1 MRIVGEEIAPRF
13 FAGPL
18 DCPPIPCPAICVE
31 ADQLQEQILLF
42 LKNIYLERPEVD
54 RLLTIVEEER
64 TEERTKERQAG
75 GGIKQAVEKL
85 SKVVS

>member
-64 TEERTKERQAG
+64 TKERQAG
-75 GGIKQAVEKL
+75 AVSNKQWKKL